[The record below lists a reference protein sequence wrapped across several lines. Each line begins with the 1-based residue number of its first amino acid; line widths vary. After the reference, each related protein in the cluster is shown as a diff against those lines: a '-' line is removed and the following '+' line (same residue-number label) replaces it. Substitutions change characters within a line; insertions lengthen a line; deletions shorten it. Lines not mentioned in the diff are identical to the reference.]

1 MRAPKSNGRIAG
13 PKDLLE
19 GDELNDDNVL
29 LLKEYDCE
37 GSDEGGEFVRGR
49 PREVVDAF
57 ADAATL
63 FVAEPSVGATEEL
76 RILEDGAN
84 TREL

>member
-1 MRAPKSNGRIAG
+1 MRAPKSKGRIAG
-13 PKDLLE
+13 PKEPLE
-19 GDELNDDNVL
+19 GEELNDDDVL

-37 GSDEGGEFVRGR
+37 GSNRGGELVRGK
-49 PREVVDAF
+49 PREEVDVF

-63 FVAEPSVGATEEL
+63 FVAELSVCATEEL
-76 RILEDGAN
+76 SILGDGAN